1 MHIKGGANMGRLI
14 RVKTEFFRD
23 LKMLRFFVFFLL
35 LSAVLIEI
43 DACGFGSL
51 GGCGGGGGCGSSCG
65 GCGRKKREVDI

>member
-1 MHIKGGANMGRLI
+1 MPIKGDTNVGRLI
-14 RVKTEFFRD
+14 RVKTEFFCD

-51 GGCGGGGGCGSSCG
+51 GGCGGGCGSSCGG